1 MEKVASRTALFHYPV
16 LNLGGAEM
24 SSLRLMA
31 GLADR
36 GWDITLVVTT
46 GGGRLEGALDPR
58 VRLYPLRPRSFGARF
73 KAARTSSGRMRELP
87 DLLAYLASALLG
99 ELRALALLARRYD
112 AAATLLHG
120 TSTRLLRKRV
130 RAARRLHF
138 IRNDLS
144 LADPGGEST
153 AAIRAA
159 AAAID
164 AYVCVSEVARRSLVE
179 AVPETAAKAHVVHN
193 ILDPGAMRRR
203 MTEGESP
210 FRADDGSAVRLL
222 TVCRLAEP
230 AKALTRMARVARRL
244 VEAGHD
250 FRWYVVGDGPDRA
263 KFEAAIAAEGVSDR
277 LILAGRMSNP
287 FPAYRDA
294 DVVVMASRY
303 EGLCGMV
310 NEGKVAGRPVVATR
324 VSGVEEQLVDGETGL
339 IVENDEDALVA
350 GLSRLLSDPA
360 LRARLTND
368 RLPEAL
374 LDDAGKLARLEAL
387 MTGRSE
393 P

>member
-1 MEKVASRTALFHYPV
+1 MSRVLFHYPV
-16 LNLGGAEM
+16 LNTGGAEM
-24 SSLRLMA
+24 SSLRLMKA
-31 GLADR
+31 LADR

-46 GGGRLEGALDPR
+46 GGGSLEPLLDPR
-58 VRLYPLRPRSFGARF
+58 VRLYSLRPRGFGHRFMRARGVAQRL
-73 KAARTSSGRMRELP
+73 AAAP
-87 DLLAYLASALLG
+87 DLIGYLAMAALG
-99 ELRALALLARRYD
+99 EIRALAFLGQRFD

-120 TSTRLLRKRV
+120 TSSAFVRKRV
-130 RAARRLHF
+130 RAGRRLHF
-138 IRNDLS
+138 IRNDLRGV
-144 LADPGGEST
+144 DPDG
-153 AAIRAA
+153 AVAA
-159 AAAID
+159 ALSAGDPAID

-179 AVPETAAKAHVVHN
+179 AVPESAAKAHVIHN
-193 ILDPGAMRRR
+193 ILDPDAMRRR
-203 MTEGESP
+203 MTEGDSP
-210 FRADDGSAVRLL
+210 FRADDGTAVRLL
-222 TVCRLAEP
+222 TVCRLAES

-263 KFEAAIAAEGVSDR
+263 KFEAAIAAEGVADR

-324 VSGVEEQLVDGETGL
+324 VSGIEEQLVDGETGL

-350 GLSRLLSDPA
+350 GLTRILSDPA

-368 RLPEAL
+368 RLPPAM

-387 MTGRSE
+387 MTGRGA

>member
-1 MEKVASRTALFHYPV
+1 MRRVLFHYPV
-16 LNLGGAEM
+16 LNTGGAEM

-31 GLADR
+31 ALADR

-46 GGGRLEGALDPR
+46 GGGSLEPLLDPR
-58 VRLYPLRPRSFGARF
+58 VRLYALRPRGFGHRFMRARGTRRRL
-73 KAARTSSGRMRELP
+73 AAAP
-87 DLLAYLASALLG
+87 DLIGYLAMAALG
-99 ELRALALLARRYD
+99 AIRGLAFPGQRYD

-120 TSTRLLRKRV
+120 TSSRFIRTRV
-130 RAARRLHF
+130 RAGRRLHF
-138 IRNDLS
+138 IRNDLRGVDPDGAVAAALS
-144 LADPGGEST
+144 AADPD
-153 AAIRAA
+153 
-159 AAAID
+159 ID

-179 AVPETAAKAHVVHN
+179 AVPETASKAHVIHN
-193 ILDPGAMRRR
+193 ILDPETMRRR
-203 MTEGESP
+203 MTEGDAP
-210 FRADDGSAVRLL
+210 FSDDDGTTVRLL
-222 TVCRLAEP
+222 TVCRLAEH
-230 AKALTRMARVARRL
+230 AKALPRMARVARRL
-244 VEAGHD
+244 VDAGFD

-263 KFEAAIAAEGVSDR
+263 KFEAAIAAEGVADR

-324 VSGVEEQLVDGETGL
+324 VSGIEEQLVDGETGL
-339 IVENDEDALVA
+339 IVENDEDAIVA
-350 GLSRLLSDPA
+350 GLSRILSDPA

-368 RLPEAL
+368 RLPPAL
-374 LDDAGKLARLEAL
+374 LDDVGKLVRLEAL
-387 MTGRSE
+387 MTGRDG